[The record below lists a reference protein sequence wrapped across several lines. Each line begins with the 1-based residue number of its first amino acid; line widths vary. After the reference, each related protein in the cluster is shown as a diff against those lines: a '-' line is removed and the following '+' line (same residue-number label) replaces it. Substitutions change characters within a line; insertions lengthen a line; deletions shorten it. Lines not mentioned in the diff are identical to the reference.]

1 MQNEITKLAEIFVP
15 GANPVRFGSE
25 DFTSEPTEATDGHM
39 PMDDLRLSGHRGA
52 STYDPTHNPNCYRT
66 KLQKKCSKKTDATL
80 QEPASSQNMSSQRQD
95 LTRIQSQAPRL
106 RNQRDAL
113 HNAHLQNLG
122 AKNWDEIWKNLKSK
136 EWKGTLASIALKD
149 ESRSY
154 IVELKGLVK
163 EKCPDI
169 LASTLGGMV
178 FLVYTSCIHKD
189 QKKKLEEVLSSMELP
204 TQQRELIR
212 SLFVWRQKNF
222 YITEPLPDIQFPS
235 GGPETEE
242 VCSQSVSEGGTASG
256 GGTD

>member
-106 RNQRDAL
+106 QNQRDAR
-113 HNAHLQNLG
+113 LQNL
-122 AKNWDEIWKNLKSK
+122 AYKKVNEIWTNLRTGECKD
-136 EWKGTLASIALKD
+136 TLASIALKD
-149 ESRSY
+149 ESKSY

-169 LASTLGGMV
+169 LSLRLGTIV
-178 FLVYTSCIHKD
+178 FLVYTSCIHEK
-189 QKKKLEEVLSSMELP
+189 QRKILEGFLSSKEST
-204 TQQRELIR
+204 TQQRELTR
-212 SLFVWRQKNF
+212 SLFVWRQKHF